1 TKERYRKIVENANE
15 WIWILDKEGNF
26 TYANRAAI
34 EDSGYKFDDWVG
46 KSFAPIVA
54 EEDLSKTIRIFAET
68 MAGKSQKY
76 EVRIKD
82 NKGEIRTLQVN
93 TAPLL
98 EEGEAIGT
106 VSVGRDVTTDKEKEI
121 ELARMDKLES
131 LGVLAGGIAHDFN
144 NLLMGIMGNISLA
157 RMNVDDEETRE
168 LLSDAA
174 KASKQAGRLTEQLLT
189 FARGG
194 EPVKEKTSIK
204 EIIIESSEF
213 VLHGSNVKC
222 EYDFPEDLWE
232 ITADKG
238 QMSQVFNNIV
248 LNADQSMPGGGKI
261 SISADN
267 VIVGSDETLPLPR
280 GKYVKIGIKDE
291 GVGIPEEHLN
301 KIFDPFFS
309 TKTKGHGLGMTT
321 VYSIIQKHKGHIKVE
336 SKLGKGTTFYIYLP
350 ATQGEEKE
358 LRVEKKED
366 PPVFEK
372 KKILLLDDEEF
383 VRKAIGRMLEEKGS
397 VVVFAEEGKEA
408 VKKFKEAE
416 NNLDPFDAVILDLT
430 IPGGMGGKETLKE
443 IRKIDPNIKIIVS
456 SGYSNDPI
464 MANYAEYG
472 FNGVIAKPFNIEELI
487 RVLNEVIGTD

>member
-1 TKERYRKIVENANE
+1 
-15 WIWILDKEGNF
+15 
-26 TYANRAAI
+26 
-34 EDSGYKFDDWVG
+34 
-46 KSFAPIVA
+46 
-54 EEDLSKTIRIFAET
+54 
-68 MAGKSQKY
+68 
-76 EVRIKD
+76 
-82 NKGEIRTLQVN
+82 
-93 TAPLL
+93 
-98 EEGEAIGT
+98 
-106 VSVGRDVTTDKEKEI
+106 
-121 ELARMDKLES
+121 
-131 LGVLAGGIAHDFN
+131 N

-321 VYSIIQKHKGHIKVE
+321 VYSIIQKHEGHIKVE